1 MMSLISVV
9 FADETVND
17 DVSDGHQNVEETKK
31 EETEPIQLPGKESL
45 SKSTAQASSSSEK
58 RNKRF
63 FTTFFLF
70 CQITQSHS
78 NHFPYTVEHLVVIP
92 CCKQPPLLSA
102 QFSISLYLL

>member
-31 EETEPIQLPGKESL
+31 EETEPIHLPGKESL
-45 SKSTAQASSSSEK
+45 SSTAQASSSSEK

-63 FTTFFLF
+63 FYYIFLF

-78 NHFPYTVEHLVVIP
+78 NHFPYTVEHPVVIP